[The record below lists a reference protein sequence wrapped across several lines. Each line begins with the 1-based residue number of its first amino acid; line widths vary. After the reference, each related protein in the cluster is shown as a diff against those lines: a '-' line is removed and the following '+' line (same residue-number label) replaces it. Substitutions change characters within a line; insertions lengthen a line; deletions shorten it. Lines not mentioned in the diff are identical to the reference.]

1 MGIKTRLTIL
11 SFLQFFIWGSWL
23 ISIFGYL
30 TSTLHFSPIQAGS
43 VFTTFGI
50 ASLFMPALLG
60 IVADKWI
67 NAEKIFGLTH
77 LLGAVC
83 LIFASFVKDPT
94 VMFWVML
101 LNSMF
106 YMPTIALSN
115 SISYRL
121 LVEQG
126 IDVRKAFPPIRVWGT
141 IGFIVALWI
150 VDLTKLSA
158 TPFQF
163 FLAAAGAL
171 ALGLFSFT
179 LPPCP
184 PDKESAGKSVISSMG
199 LDAFVL
205 FKDSRMAVFF
215 IFSLLIGAVLQV
227 SNMYADSF
235 IGSFGDNPANQG
247 AFVVEHSKIII
258 SFSQISETIFILT
271 IPFFLRK
278 YGIKMV
284 MIFSMLAWVFRFGLF
299 GLVEDPNSMPQVSLL
314 FLSMIVYG
322 MAFDFFNISGSLFV
336 ERETHPKIRASA
348 QGLFMMMTNGFGT
361 ILGSTVSSY
370 VIEQNTIGKTII
382 GKPIYDWTTI
392 WFIFAAYAL
401 VLILFFALLFKYKHF
416 PEEEMDALSTRH

>member
-30 TSTLHFSPIQAGS
+30 TSTLHFTPIQAGS
-43 VFTTFGI
+43 IFTTLGI
-50 ASLFMPALLG
+50 ASLFMPAILG
-60 IVADKWI
+60 IIADKWV
-67 NAEKIFGLTH
+67 NAERIFGMSH
-77 LLGAVC
+77 LIGAIC
-83 LIFASFVKDPT
+83 LIAASFVKDP
-94 VMFWVML
+94 VMMFWVML

-121 LVEQG
+121 LVEEG
-126 IDVRKAFPPIRVWGT
+126 VDVRKAFPPIRVWGT

-163 FLAAAGAL
+163 YLAATGAI
-171 ALGLFSFT
+171 ALGVFSFT

-184 PDKESAGKSVISSMG
+184 PDKETSTKSLISSMG

-205 FKDSRMAVFF
+205 FKNSRMAVFF

-227 SNMYADSF
+227 SNMYAESF
-235 IGSFGDNPANQG
+235 IGSFGDNPLNKG

-271 IPFFLRK
+271 IPYFLKRF
-278 YGIKMV
+278 GIKMV
-284 MIFSMLAWVFRFGLF
+284 MILSMLAWVLRFGLF
-299 GLVEDPNSMPQVSLL
+299 GLVEDPHSMTQVSLL
-314 FLSMIVYG
+314 FMSMIVYG

-348 QGLFMMMTNGFGT
+348 QGLFMMMTNGLGT
-361 ILGSTVSSY
+361 ILGSTVSSW
-370 VIEQNTIGKTII
+370 IITKNTIGNTI
-382 GKPIYDWTTI
+382 DWTTT

-401 VLILFFALLFKYKHF
+401 VLVVFFALLFNYKHF
-416 PEEEMDALSTRH
+416 PEEEMDGLSSRH